1 MSEVGCTSIEK
12 LPVNPQMSMIQ
23 TESIAISPPAQQQMG
38 QEMTNVKLP
47 NYGQHIIEHNN
58 SPAEPIMQNIDY
70 GAQLNPVLK
79 TAAESGATVLP
90 SRDIPQNTLP
100 IQQDNT
106 VKPNYIPESKNEDY
120 IGDILNKEKILE
132 ENRIKQNR
140 SESMDYIFSQI
151 QIPLLI
157 ALIYFMFQLPI
168 FRNTLLKIF
177 PKLFNKDGNSNIYGY
192 IFNSTLFALLYYI
205 LIKSLEYVNH

>member
-58 SPAEPIMQNIDY
+58 NPAEPIMQNIDY